1 MFDSNRNIQKEVLL
15 DSKNI
20 KYTLKVSKRARVVRL
35 AIYHDGS
42 FVVTIPQKVNEK
54 VAEEFIIKKSKW
66 ITEKIE
72 YFKKNP
78 RTTITKHTLK
88 EIKEYKEKTGE
99 CARLRLQY
107 WNNFYNFTY
116 KKITIKNTKSRWG
129 SCSRT
134 GNINFNYK
142 IIFLPQELAD
152 YIIVHELC
160 HLGEMNHSA
169 NFWKLVERTIPNYKV
184 LRKELKKMCL

>member
-15 DSKNI
+15 DGKNI
-20 KYTLKVSKRARVVRL
+20 KYTLKVGKRARVVRL
-35 AIYHDGS
+35 AIYHNGS

-54 VAEEFIIKKSKW
+54 MVEEFIIKKSKW
-66 ITEKIE
+66 ITEKIK

-88 EIKEYKEKTGE
+88 EIKEYKEKAGE
-99 CARLRLQY
+99 YARLRLKY
-107 WNNFYNFTY
+107 WNNYYNFSY
-116 KKITIKNTKSRWG
+116 NNITIKNTKSRWG
-129 SCSRT
+129 SCSKK
-134 GNINFNYK
+134 GNLNFNYK
-142 IIFLPQELAD
+142 IVLLPQELAD

-169 NFWKLVERTIPNYKV
+169 NFWKLVERTFPNYKV
-184 LRKELKKMCL
+184 LRKELKKLCL